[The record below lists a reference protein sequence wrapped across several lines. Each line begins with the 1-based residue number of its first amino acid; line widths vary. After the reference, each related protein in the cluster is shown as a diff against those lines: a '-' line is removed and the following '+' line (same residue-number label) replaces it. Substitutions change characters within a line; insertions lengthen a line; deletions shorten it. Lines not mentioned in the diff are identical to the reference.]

1 MFPDKSLPGLTNTEQ
16 ELVFTYFC
24 FTARK
29 LVQSDH
35 LFVHL
40 SSEPVV
46 TRYLDIAVI
55 ANGIH
60 AHAKIKGLLIFQP
73 SPKTFRH

>member
-35 LFVHL
+35 LFVHF

-46 TRYLDIAVI
+46 TRYLDVAVI

-60 AHAKIKGLLIFQP
+60 AHAKIK
-73 SPKTFRH
+73 